1 MADVHDLLD
10 EMMKRGRA
18 MDRPAEAVDRPI
30 EYADESLALRFTAE
44 HADDLRYVHLWG
56 RWLRWDGQRWRTDET
71 LEAYDLAR
79 AVARAASAEICEA
92 GGNPKLASTVA
103 SAKTVNAIVG
113 LARADRRHATRTEN
127 WDADPWL
134 LNTPAGTVDLRTG
147 KLRPHERTDLVTKI
161 TAVAPGGDC
170 PLWLA
175 FLDRVFEGDAGLI
188 GLSTT
193 AAGS

>member
-1 MADVHDLLD
+1 
-10 EMMKRGRA
+10 
-18 MDRPAEAVDRPI
+18 
-30 EYADESLALRFTAE
+30 
-44 HADDLRYVHLWG
+44 
-56 RWLRWDGQRWRTDET
+56 
-71 LEAYDLAR
+71 
-79 AVARAASAEICEA
+79 
-92 GGNPKLASTVA
+92 
-103 SAKTVNAIVG
+103 
-113 LARADRRHATRTEN
+113 RADRRHATRTEN